1 MSAVVTVV
9 DYGIGNLF
17 SVARALEKCG
27 AQVVLSDK
35 PDEIARAERLVLPG
49 VGAFYQGMQGLRER
63 GLIEPVHT
71 FAGSD
76 RPMLGI
82 CLGMQMLFASSAEFG
97 EHQGLGL
104 IEGQIIPIAPKD
116 ESGQAMKVPHIG
128 WSPLVRPPGRA
139 SWEGSVLAGLAPG
152 AHAYFVHSFT
162 ANPTH
167 EADRLADAHYGS
179 ARISAA
185 VQRDNIFGC
194 QFHPEKSAG
203 AGLRIIQAFLEL

>member
-1 MSAVVTVV
+1 MSAMVTVV

-17 SVARALEKCG
+17 SVARAFEKCG
-27 AQVVLSDK
+27 AQVVLSDN

-49 VGAFYQGMQGLRER
+49 VGAFYQGMQGLRDRE
-63 GLIEPVHT
+63 LIDPVHT
-71 FAGSD
+71 FASSG

-104 IEGQIIPIAPKD
+104 IEGQIIPITPKD
-116 ESGQAMKVPHIG
+116 ENDKAMKVPHIG
-128 WSPLVRPPGRA
+128 WSPLVQPPERA
-139 SWEGSVLAGLAPG
+139 SWNGSVLAGLAPG

-203 AGLRIIQAFLEL
+203 VGLRIIQAFLEF